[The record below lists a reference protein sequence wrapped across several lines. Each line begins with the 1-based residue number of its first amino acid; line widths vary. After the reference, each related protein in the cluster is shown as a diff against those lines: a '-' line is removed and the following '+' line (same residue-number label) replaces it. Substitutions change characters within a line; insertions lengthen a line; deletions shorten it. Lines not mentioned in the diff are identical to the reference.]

1 MPYAWTRRK
10 WFSLL
15 LSVFNTSI
23 DFSPM
28 SVIINKY
35 LKTLMVSRR
44 HVEEWLRTVSEEARH
59 GDTTGG
65 VEDLHEGGLTAAGA
79 AERSSMWLLV
89 IVLLN
94 IVPGL
99 NKVTVLNTFATAE
112 ECQIERN
119 RIGFE
124 MAAAYPNERD
134 FVIACQL
141 NPKHSS

>member
-1 MPYAWTRRK
+1 MIR
-10 WFSLL
+10 
-15 LSVFNTSI
+15 
-23 DFSPM
+23 DE
-28 SVIINKY
+28 
-35 LKTLMVSRR
+35 TL
-44 HVEEWLRTVSEEARH
+44 HGEATVEVEGVHEA
-59 GDTTGG
+59 GPN
-65 VEDLHEGGLTAAGA
+65 AAGA
-79 AERSSMWLLV
+79 AERSPMWLLI

-99 NKVTVLNTFATAE
+99 DKIMVLNTFTTSE

-124 MAAAYPNERD
+124 MAAAYPYDRD

>member
-1 MPYAWTRRK
+1 MHRVAP
-10 WFSLL
+10 
-15 LSVFNTSI
+15 N
-23 DFSPM
+23 
-28 SVIINKY
+28 
-35 LKTLMVSRR
+35 
-44 HVEEWLRTVSEEARH
+44 
-59 GDTTGG
+59 
-65 VEDLHEGGLTAAGA
+65 AAGA
-79 AERSSMWLLV
+79 AERSPMWLLI

-99 NKVTVLNTFATAE
+99 EKITVLNTFATSE

-124 MAAAYPNERD
+124 MAAAYPYERD

>member
-1 MPYAWTRRK
+1 
-10 WFSLL
+10 
-15 LSVFNTSI
+15 
-23 DFSPM
+23 
-28 SVIINKY
+28 
-35 LKTLMVSRR
+35 
-44 HVEEWLRTVSEEARH
+44 
-59 GDTTGG
+59 
-65 VEDLHEGGLTAAGA
+65 
-79 AERSSMWLLV
+79 MWLLV

-119 RIGFE
+119 RIGSE

>member
-1 MPYAWTRRK
+1 MAQYGSVE
-10 WFSLL
+10 SLH
-15 LSVFNTSI
+15 
-23 DFSPM
+23 
-28 SVIINKY
+28 
-35 LKTLMVSRR
+35 R
-44 HVEEWLRTVSEEARH
+44 E
-59 GDTTGG
+59 TTGG
-65 VEDLHEGGLTAAGA
+65 VDWHKGAPTAAGA
-79 AERSSMWLLV
+79 AERSPMWLLV
-89 IVLLN
+89 MVLLN

-112 ECQIERN
+112 ECQVERN